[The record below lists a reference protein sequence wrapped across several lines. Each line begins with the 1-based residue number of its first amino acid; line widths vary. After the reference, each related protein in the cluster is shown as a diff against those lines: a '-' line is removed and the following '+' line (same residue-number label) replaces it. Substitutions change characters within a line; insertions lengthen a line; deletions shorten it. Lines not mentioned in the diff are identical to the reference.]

1 MTRVYLSLGSNI
13 NRYQN
18 ITAALDALDKTFSPL
33 TISTIYSSE
42 AVGFEGDDFLN
53 LVVGFDSDLAVGEL
67 SSTLRQIEQD
77 NGRCRQG
84 SKFSSRTLDID
95 ILTYGGAV
103 GCYDKVSLPRD
114 EITKN
119 AFVLLPL
126 QELAP
131 NDLHP
136 VLQVSYQELWQCYDH
151 ASQVLWPVDFE
162 WRGEKISSTT

>member
-1 MTRVYLSLGSNI
+1 VTRVYLSLGSNI

-18 ITAALDALDKTFSPL
+18 ITAALEALDNTFSPL
-33 TISTIYSSE
+33 AISTIYSSE

-53 LVVGFDSDLAVGEL
+53 LVVGFDSDLTVGEL
-67 SSTLRQIEQD
+67 SSILRQIEQD

-95 ILTYGGAV
+95 ILTYGDAV
-103 GCYDKVSLPRD
+103 GSHDKVALPRE

-131 NDLHP
+131 DVLHP
-136 VLQVSYQELWQCYDH
+136 ELNVSYRTLWQNYDH
-151 ASQVLWPVDFE
+151 ASQALWPVDFE
-162 WRGEKISSTT
+162 WRGEKVSSAG

>member
-1 MTRVYLSLGSNI
+1 MARVYLSLGSNI

-18 ITAALDALDKTFSPL
+18 ITAALEALDSAFSPL

-42 AVGFEGDDFLN
+42 AVGFDGDNFLN

-67 SSTLRQIEQD
+67 SALLRQVEYD

-84 SKFSSRTLDID
+84 PKFSSRTLDID
-95 ILTYGGAV
+95 ILTYGDAV
-103 GCYDKVSLPRD
+103 GSHDNVSLPRD

-131 NDLHP
+131 DELHP
-136 VLQVSYQELWQCYDH
+136 VLQVSYQELWHCYDQT
-151 ASQVLWPVDFE
+151 SQALWPVDFE
-162 WRGEKISSTT
+162 WRGEKISSAS